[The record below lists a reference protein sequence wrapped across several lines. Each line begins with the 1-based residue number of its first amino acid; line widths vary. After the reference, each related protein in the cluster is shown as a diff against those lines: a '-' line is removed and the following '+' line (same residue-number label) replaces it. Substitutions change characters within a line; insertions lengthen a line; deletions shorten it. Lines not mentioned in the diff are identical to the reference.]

1 MFFNFLRNKKT
12 SRKED
17 KKVTLD
23 EILKGIDDLPD
34 EEKAKIKAKMDDL
47 YKAEDEREI
56 DKIEED
62 KSEDSEKKDEKS
74 EEVDEESKEIGKD
87 VDEVEEEVH
96 KDGDLETEEDRDDAE
111 ENHEEEHEEK
121 SSTPL
126 EKLIRDAVAQE
137 VKAAFVAMTKPSA
150 EETEPT
156 PASEKERKA
165 LASFDA
171 IYNS

>member
-1 MFFNFLRNKKT
+1 M
-12 SRKED
+12 
-17 KKVTLD
+17 TLD

-47 YKAEDEREI
+47 YKSEDEREI

-62 KSEDSEKKDEKS
+62 KSEDSEEKDDKS
-74 EEVDEESKEIGKD
+74 EEVDEESEEIGKD
-87 VDEVEEEVH
+87 VDEVEEEVRE
-96 KDGDLETEEDRDDAE
+96 DEDLETEEDRDDAE
-111 ENHEEEHEEK
+111 ENHEEKDEEK

-126 EKLIRDAVAQE
+126 KKLIRDAVAQE
-137 VKAAFVAMTKPSA
+137 VKAAFAAMTKPSA
-150 EETEPT
+150 EEAEPT
-156 PASEKERKA
+156 PASEKEKKA

>member
-1 MFFNFLRNKKT
+1 M
-12 SRKED
+12 
-17 KKVTLD
+17 TLD

-34 EEKAKIKAKMDDL
+34 EEKVKIKAKMDDL

-74 EEVDEESKEIGKD
+74 GEVDEESKEIGKD
-87 VDEVEEEVH
+87 VDEVEKEVRN
-96 KDGDLETEEDRDDAE
+96 DEDLKTGEDRDDAE
-111 ENHEEEHEEK
+111 ENHEEEHEEKHEEK

-137 VKAAFVAMTKPSA
+137 VKAAFAAMTKPSA